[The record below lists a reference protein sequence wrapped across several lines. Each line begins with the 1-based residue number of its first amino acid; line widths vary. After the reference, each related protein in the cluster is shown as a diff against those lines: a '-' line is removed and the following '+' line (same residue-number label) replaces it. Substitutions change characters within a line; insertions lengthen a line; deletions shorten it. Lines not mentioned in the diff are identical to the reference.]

1 MSSKRNFKTVLAE
14 YGFTYNKKQ
23 ELWVLK
29 SGFGR
34 KSTVDYLLMSLFTI
48 YKGKE
53 KVFDYFVDS
62 LDHFEAIM
70 AKHFSK

>member
-1 MSSKRNFKTVLAE
+1 MSSKRNFKDVLSE
-14 YGFTYNKKQ
+14 YGFTYDKKQ
-23 ELWVLK
+23 ELWALK

-53 KVFDYFVDS
+53 KVFDHFVDS
-62 LDHFEAIM
+62 LEHFEEIM